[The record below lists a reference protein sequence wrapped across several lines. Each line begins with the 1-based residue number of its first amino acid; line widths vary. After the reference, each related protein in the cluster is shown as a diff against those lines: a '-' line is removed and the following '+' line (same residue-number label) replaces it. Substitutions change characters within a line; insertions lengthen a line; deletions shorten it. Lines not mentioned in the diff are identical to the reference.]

1 MQYHLCVLD
10 TAQGAQ
16 SKEGFVFQAL
26 FLSTQGLEQVFT
38 ADRTGSTAMHATEVV
53 RQQAFPAQGFGV
65 GKGGLLK
72 VARGQGAKTVKHC
85 QVGHGANLAV
95 LGGQRAQAAVPQ

>member
-1 MQYHLCVLD
+1 
-10 TAQGAQ
+10 
-16 SKEGFVFQAL
+16 
-26 FLSTQGLEQVFT
+26 
-38 ADRTGSTAMHATEVV
+38 MHATEVV